1 MGKSGTEKKYLK
13 QSDKYKKASREN
25 IPVKRK
31 TGFEK
36 RHVLWG
42 IFITVVS
49 FGLSL
54 LVLFASTG
62 LLGEAQPAFS
72 FIVVLVIIIAGVV
85 FDVIGIAVTAADETP
100 FHSMASKKI
109 RGARQSLILIRNA
122 PRVSSFC
129 NDVIGDIC
137 GVVSGVAG
145 TSIVY
150 RLFASSGNISL
161 IETITGAMIAAF
173 TVGGKAFAKNIGMN
187 NSNYIVYWVGRI
199 LSYFCIGKRKRG
211 QRCSV

>member
-1 MGKSGTEKKYLK
+1 LGKAGTEQEYMK
-13 QSDKYKKASREN
+13 QTDKYKKASRQN

-42 IFITVVS
+42 IFITVFS

-72 FIVVLVIIIAGVV
+72 FVVVLVIIFTGVV

-129 NDVIGDIC
+129 NDVVGDIC

-150 RLFASSGNISL
+150 RLFAASGDISL
-161 IETITGAMIAAF
+161 IETITGALIAAF

-199 LSYFCIGKRKRG
+199 LSCFYFGKRKRG
-211 QRCSV
+211 

>member
-1 MGKSGTEKKYLK
+1 MGKAGTEQKYMK
-13 QSDKYKKASREN
+13 QTDKYKKASRQN

-42 IFITVVS
+42 IFITVFS

-72 FIVVLVIIIAGVV
+72 FVVVLVIIFTGVV

-129 NDVIGDIC
+129 NDVVGDIC

-150 RLFASSGNISL
+150 RLFAASGDISL
-161 IETITGAMIAAF
+161 IETITGALIAAF
-173 TVGGKAFAKNIGMN
+173 TVGKAFAKNIGMN

-199 LSYFCIGKRKRG
+199 LSCFYFGKRKRG
-211 QRCSV
+211 

>member
-1 MGKSGTEKKYLK
+1 MGKAGTEQKYMK
-13 QSDKYKKASREN
+13 QTDKYKKASRQN

-42 IFITVVS
+42 IFITVFS

-72 FIVVLVIIIAGVV
+72 FVVVLVIIFTGVV

-129 NDVIGDIC
+129 NDVVGDIC

-150 RLFASSGNISL
+150 RLFAASGDISL
-161 IETITGAMIAAF
+161 IETITGALIAAF

-187 NSNYIVYWVGRI
+187 NSNFIVYWVGRI
-199 LSYFCIGKRKRG
+199 LSCFYFGKRKRG
-211 QRCSV
+211 

>member
-1 MGKSGTEKKYLK
+1 LGKAGTEQKYMK
-13 QSDKYKKASREN
+13 QTDKYKKASRQN

-42 IFITVVS
+42 IFITVFS

-72 FIVVLVIIIAGVV
+72 FVVVLVIIFTGVV

-129 NDVIGDIC
+129 NDVVGDIC

-150 RLFASSGNISL
+150 RLFAASGDISL
-161 IETITGAMIAAF
+161 IETITGALIAAF

-187 NSNYIVYWVGRI
+187 NSNFIVYWVGRI
-199 LSYFCIGKRKRG
+199 LSCFYFGKRKRG
-211 QRCSV
+211 

>member
-1 MGKSGTEKKYLK
+1 MGKAGTEQKYMK
-13 QSDKYKKASREN
+13 QTDKYKKASRQN

-54 LVLFASTG
+54 LVLYASTG
-62 LLGEAQPAFS
+62 LLGEARPAFS
-72 FIVVLVIIIAGVV
+72 FIVVLVIISTGVV

-109 RGARQSLILIRNA
+109 KGAKQSLILIRNA

-150 RLFASSGNISL
+150 RLFATSGNISL
-161 IETITGAMIAAF
+161 IETVTGALIAAF

-199 LSYFCIGKRKRG
+199 LSCFYVGKRKRR

>member
-1 MGKSGTEKKYLK
+1 MGKAGTEQKYMK
-13 QSDKYKKASREN
+13 QTDKYKKASRQN

-42 IFITVVS
+42 IFITVFS

-72 FIVVLVIIIAGVV
+72 FVVVLVIIFTGVV

-129 NDVIGDIC
+129 NDVVGDIC

-150 RLFASSGNISL
+150 RLFAASGDISL
-161 IETITGAMIAAF
+161 IETITGALIAAF

-199 LSYFCIGKRKRG
+199 LSCFYFGKRKRG
-211 QRCSV
+211 

>member
-1 MGKSGTEKKYLK
+1 MK
-13 QSDKYKKASREN
+13 QTDKYKKASRQN

-42 IFITVVS
+42 IFITVFS

-72 FIVVLVIIIAGVV
+72 FVVVLVIIFTGVV

-129 NDVIGDIC
+129 NDVVGDIC

-150 RLFASSGNISL
+150 RLFAASGDISL
-161 IETITGAMIAAF
+161 IETITGALIAAF

-187 NSNYIVYWVGRI
+187 NSNFIVYWVGRI
-199 LSYFCIGKRKRG
+199 LSCFYFGKRKRG
-211 QRCSV
+211 

>member
-1 MGKSGTEKKYLK
+1 LGKSGTEKKYLK

-62 LLGEAQPAFS
+62 LLGEARPAFS

>member
-1 MGKSGTEKKYLK
+1 MK
-13 QSDKYKKASREN
+13 QTDKYKKASRQN

-42 IFITVVS
+42 IFITVFS

-72 FIVVLVIIIAGVV
+72 FVVVLVIIFTGVV

-129 NDVIGDIC
+129 NDVVGDIC

-150 RLFASSGNISL
+150 RLFAASGDISL
-161 IETITGAMIAAF
+161 IETITGALIAAF

-199 LSYFCIGKRKRG
+199 LSCFYFGKRKRG
-211 QRCSV
+211 